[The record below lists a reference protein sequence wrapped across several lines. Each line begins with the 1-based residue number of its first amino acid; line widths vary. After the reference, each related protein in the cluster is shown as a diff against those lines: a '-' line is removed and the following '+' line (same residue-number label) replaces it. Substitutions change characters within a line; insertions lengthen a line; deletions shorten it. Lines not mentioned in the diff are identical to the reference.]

1 MQLTPLSTIDFSDAS
16 HIRMLIHS
24 KGYFKT
30 SKDSWLSALDSS
42 VNQDAA
48 VCALGG
54 IIGRM
59 TRLKVLRILNSDS
72 PFFLDHRFCCPIN
85 YSIASCY
92 FCSVT
97 ALIFWNSNCSSFFG
111 LSVCSEIIL

>member
-72 PFFLDHRFCCPIN
+72 PFFLDRRFCCPIN
-85 YSIASCY
+85 YSIANIY
-92 FCSVT
+92 FRSVT
-97 ALIFWNSNCSSFFG
+97 AL
-111 LSVCSEIIL
+111 